1 MEAFIAR
8 RLYKSEQG
16 RRSVSRP
23 AVLIA
28 QIGVALG
35 LAVMLITIAVSFGFK
50 HGIPRDCDMIFDV
63 RFLPNPFY
71 IPELR
76 AHNGTEACVAD
87 YVMNFDVSK
96 AFANKLCD
104 MMDFLVPQYI
114 NEGRASLVVG
124 IGCTGGN
131 HRSVTF
137 AELLNKYTSD
147 KGYNSQVVHR
157 DIEKR

>member
-50 HGIPRDCDMIFDV
+50 HEVREKAVGFSAHIHITSAGISPGNGHRCFGTLYQRQPYRKFPTDEC
-63 RFLPNPFY
+63 
-71 IPELR
+71 ELQYYSS
-76 AHNGTEACVAD
+76 AGKAD
-87 YVMNFDVSK
+87 QKESREK
-96 AFANKLCD
+96 SCPCAA
-104 MMDFLVPQYI
+104 
-114 NEGRASLVVG
+114 
-124 IGCTGGN
+124 
-131 HRSVTF
+131 VT
-137 AELLNKYTSD
+137 AD
-147 KGYNSQVVHR
+147 H
-157 DIEKR
+157 